1 MRALRAELRRALLSP
16 LFFVGTAVIM
26 LGLLYGASVDL
37 AASAVSQTDAL
48 SVFRYSYC
56 FNNSFLFVGVG
67 AAIPFAGSFC
77 EDYRT
82 GMLRLQL
89 TRESRRRY
97 LLAKVLACAV
107 SGGAAVVLAC
117 AVFFCVCV
125 AFRGEAASLD
135 TGEWAALVGHEPF
148 VELIVEGRLLLYGL
162 LFCAA
167 QFIYGAFL
175 AVFGLVISM
184 FALYAYAAYAAPFIG
199 SIVFVKLVNIGLWP
213 MNLNLMTLA
222 YGSYFGEGL
231 QTLVVIA
238 GVYGSLVALMALVG
252 FHRLGM
258 VIDHAL

>member
-16 LFFVGTAVIM
+16 LFFVGTAVIV

-37 AASAVSQTDAL
+37 AASAISQTDAL

-89 TRESRRRY
+89 TRESRWRY
-97 LLAKVLACAV
+97 LLAK
-107 SGGAAVVLAC
+107 VLAC

-199 SIVFVKLVNIGLWP
+199 GIVFVKLVNIGLWP

-231 QTLVVIA
+231 QTLAVIA

-252 FHRLGM
+252 LHRLGV